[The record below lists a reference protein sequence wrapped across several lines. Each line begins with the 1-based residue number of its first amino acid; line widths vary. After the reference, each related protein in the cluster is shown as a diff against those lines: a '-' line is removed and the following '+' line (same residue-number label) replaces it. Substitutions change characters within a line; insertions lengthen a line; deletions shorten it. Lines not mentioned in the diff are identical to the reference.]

1 MRTIKEYHQGER
13 FAYGKKNCMV
23 LEHMDDGTLCMV
35 LDSVNCKFGKNN
47 NYEES
52 KLKED
57 LNGSYLD
64 NWLNNGACFTDFVE
78 MEVDLTA
85 DDGLDDYGKCRCFL
99 APRTCE
105 QHRKYR
111 KLIPNPNGL
120 EWTVTAYS
128 TESNGF
134 FGIACLVTGL
144 GALNYDGNV
153 YGAYGVR
160 PLFKLNPD
168 AVIVPD
174 TMTVNI
180 PIKTSEPKRSFKAE
194 SCEHE
199 FEDLYYCSDDDYGA
213 KTKRVWIWCGNG
225 YKTKRLVCCKK
236 CGQVFVKE
244 FEEEGK

>member
-1 MRTIKEYHQGER
+1 MKTIKDYIQSER
-13 FAYGKKNCMV
+13 FVYGNKNCMV
-23 LEHMDDGTLCMV
+23 LEHMEDGILCMV

-111 KLIPNPNGL
+111 KLIPNPDGL

-134 FGIACLVTGL
+134 LGIACLVTAL
-144 GALNYDGNV
+144 GALDYNSYVG
-153 YGAYGVR
+153 YAYGVR

-168 AVIVPD
+168 TVIVPD

-180 PIKTSEPKRSFKAE
+180 PIKMSEPKRSFKAE

-199 FEDLYYCSDDDYGA
+199 FEDLYYCSDDDYMI
-213 KTKRVWIWCGNG
+213 KTRSVWAGHG
-225 YKTKRLVCCKK
+225 KDFETKRLVFCKK
-236 CGQVFVKE
+236 CGQVFVKG
-244 FEEEGK
+244 FEKEGK